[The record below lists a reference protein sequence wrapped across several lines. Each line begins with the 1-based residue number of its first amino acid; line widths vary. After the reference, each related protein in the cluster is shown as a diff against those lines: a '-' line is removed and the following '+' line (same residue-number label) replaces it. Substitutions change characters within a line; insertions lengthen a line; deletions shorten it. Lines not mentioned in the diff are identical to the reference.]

1 MTPAQ
6 IASAAGDMLAELV
19 LAIEYGSSG
28 EDISRT
34 THAHPTSAFP
44 LPSFAFAHAGTDGE
58 RRAVSEAVK
67 EACMIASTGKAI
79 NY

>member
-1 MTPAQ
+1 MQ

-34 THAHPTSAFP
+34 THAHPTSASRFLVRSARSGADDVP
-44 LPSFAFAHAGTDGE
+44 
-58 RRAVSEAVK
+58 AVSEAVK